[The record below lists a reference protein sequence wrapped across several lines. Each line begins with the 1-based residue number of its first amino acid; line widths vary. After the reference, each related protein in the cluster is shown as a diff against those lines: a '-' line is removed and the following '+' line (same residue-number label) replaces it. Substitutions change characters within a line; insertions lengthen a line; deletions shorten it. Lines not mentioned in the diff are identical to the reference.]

1 MGKIEEVVES
11 LCNSEGL
18 TTIEVFEKYPDLKRL
33 KHQEELQEK
42 KKVVN
47 EDKQLLKG

>member
-11 LCNSEGL
+11 LRETEGL
-18 TTIEVFEKYPDLKRL
+18 TTIEVYENYPDLKRL
-33 KHQEELQEK
+33 KHEEELQEK
-42 KKVVN
+42 KKLVS

>member
-11 LCNSEGL
+11 ICISEGL